1 MNFNTNIPNLSDLKK
16 IYNENGYNHIPE
28 LFSKSDME
36 LINKEFD
43 RYIKDCV
50 PKMKEGEVY
59 YVDKE
64 NKDTLMQMQKLE
76 EYDDFFYDLFHNSKI
91 KELAANALGEEVIPR
106 AMEYF
111 NKPPGK
117 NNPTPPH
124 QDGYYFNLDNDK
136 AVTGWLALEDVDDEN
151 GCINYVRGS
160 HKYEGY
166 RPHGK
171 SEILGF
177 SKGVTDFG
185 TEEDKKNTVKF
196 EGKAGM
202 FLMHHAKI
210 IHFADPNKSKT
221 RSRRAFGFV
230 YHGVSAKHDKQKEK
244 IEQEQLK
251 AELKSKNKL

>member
-1 MNFNTNIPNLSDLKK
+1 MRLEFNIPDLDDLKK
-16 IYNENGYNHIPE
+16 SYDEDGYNHIPE
-28 LFSKSDME
+28 LFSPADMDI
-36 LINKEFD
+36 LNKEFN

-50 PKMKEGEVY
+50 PKMKDQEVY
-59 YVDKE
+59 YVDKS

-76 EYDDFFYDLFHNSKI
+76 EYDNFFYDLFYNSKI
-91 KELAANALGEEVIPR
+91 KDLAANALGEDALPR

-117 NNPTPPH
+117 SKPTPPH
-124 QDGYYFNLDNDK
+124 QDGFYFNLDNDK

-151 GCINYVRGS
+151 GCIHYVKGS
-160 HKYEGY
+160 HSKEEY

-177 SKGVTDFG
+177 SQGVTDFG
-185 TEEDKKNTVKF
+185 TEEDKINTVKF

-202 FLMHHAKI
+202 FLMHHSKT
-210 IHFADPNKSKT
+210 IHFASPNKSSV

-230 YHGVSAKHDKQKEK
+230 YHGVSAKHNTEKEK
-244 IEQEQLK
+244 VDQKKLHD
-251 AELKSKNKL
+251 ELKEKKII